1 MRNVLVFGL
10 LPAAIA
16 AGGDDDEVPLVHEAV
31 LDAPVSEV
39 WKVFTTSEG
48 WKALGV
54 AHAQVDF
61 RVGGRILSHY
71 DPNGRLGDEKTIE
84 NTILA
89 FEPGRMLAFKATKP
103 PAGFPFPREVLD
115 RMWSVL
121 ALTDLGDG
129 RTRISL
135 RGYGYGSDDASR
147 KMRAFFGQGNAWVLA
162 RLAQRF
168 PKREAD
174 GRLAPIEVSAVV
186 PAAPAEV
193 FRSWTTA
200 EGIRAFLG
208 VEARVRLEPGG
219 PFELEFDASAAAGR
233 RGSEGC
239 TVLSWLDGRMLSFT
253 WNAPPKFAHCRERF
267 TVVVVEVEAE
277 GPRGTRVRL
286 THQGFAE
293 GAAREPGHAE
303 EWRQVRD
310 YFSKAWPSVLAAL
323 RKHAEGGQ
331 AK

>member
-1 MRNVLVFGL
+1 MRTVLVSSMIL
-10 LPAAIA
+10 VSLAAG
-16 AGGDDDEVPLVHEAV
+16 GGDDDPVLVHEAV
-31 LDAPVSEV
+31 LDAPPQEV
-39 WKVFTTSEG
+39 WKVFSTAEG

-54 AHAQVDF
+54 AQAEVDF
-61 RVGGRILSHY
+61 RVGGKILTHY
-71 DPNGRLGDEKTIE
+71 DPRGRLGDEKTIE

-89 FEPGRMLAFKATKP
+89 FEPERMLAFKATRA
-103 PAGFPFPREVLD
+103 PAGFPFPRDALD

-135 RGYGYGSDDASR
+135 RGHGYGSDEASR
-147 KMRAFFGQGNAWVLA
+147 KMRAFFAKGNAWTLA
-162 RLAQRF
+162 RLGERF
-168 PKREAD
+168 PRREAD
-174 GRLAPIEVSAVV
+174 ARLAPIEVSVRV
-186 PAAPAEV
+186 PASPADV

-219 PFELEFDASAAAGR
+219 PFELEFDPSAAAGR

-253 WNAPPKFAHCRERF
+253 WNAPPEFAHCRERR

-277 GPRGTRVRL
+277 GLRGTRVRL
-286 THQGFAE
+286 THHGFAE
-293 GAAREPGHAE
+293 GALKEPDHAE

-310 YFSKAWPSVLAAL
+310 YFVKAWPGVLDAL
-323 RKHAEGGQ
+323 RKHAGGG
-331 AK
+331 